1 MNAFIVDLKN
11 QPGELAR
18 ITEMVAAKGINLTG
32 FSGAT
37 CGDSGTVVLTTSDEA
52 GIRRVLTDGKFS
64 FKENEL
70 VVTAIPDGP
79 GSLAKVARRLADA
92 GVNIEAALP
101 TGMAGGNVHVAFAT
115 DNPTKAKSA
124 VSEWL
129 AMATSNR

>member
-1 MNAFIVDLKN
+1 MNGFIVDLKN
-11 QPGELAR
+11 RPGELAR
-18 ITEMVAAKGINLTG
+18 ITETVAAKGINLTG

-37 CGDSGTVVLTTSDEA
+37 CGDGGTVVLTTNDEA
-52 GIRRVLTDGKFS
+52 GIRRVLTDGKFT

-92 GVNIEAALP
+92 GVNIEAAIP
-101 TGMAGGNVHVAFAT
+101 TGMSGSNVHVAFAT

>member
-1 MNAFIVDLKN
+1 VNAFIVDLKN

-18 ITEMVAAKGINLTG
+18 ITETVAAKSINLTG

-37 CGDSGTVVLTTSDEA
+37 CGDSGTVVLTTDDEA
-52 GIRRVLTDGKFS
+52 AIRRVLTDGKFT

-79 GSLAKVARRLADA
+79 GSLAKVARKLADA

-101 TGMAGGNVHVAFAT
+101 IGMAGSIVHVAFAT
-115 DNPTKAKSA
+115 DNPAKAKDA

-129 AMATSNR
+129 AMATSDR